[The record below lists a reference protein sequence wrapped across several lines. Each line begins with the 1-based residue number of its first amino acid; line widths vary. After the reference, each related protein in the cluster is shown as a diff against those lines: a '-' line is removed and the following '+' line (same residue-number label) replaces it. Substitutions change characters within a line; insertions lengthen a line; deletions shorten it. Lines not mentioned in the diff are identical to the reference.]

1 MKVSEFTEI
10 GEVDGKVLRVDK
22 IDVDEVIR
30 KVGTSDPQ
38 NVYNFLNHYSTGHQ
52 YRWGIGGDIYSPKNH
67 SRREEHPNRFSPG
80 WDW

>member
-30 KVGTSDPQ
+30 KVGTSDSQ
-38 NVYNFLNHYSTGHQ
+38 KVYNFLNHHSTGHQ
-52 YRWGIGGDIYSPKNH
+52 YRWAIGGDVYSPKDH
-67 SRREEHPNRFSPG
+67 QRREEHPNRFSPG